1 MLECLILG
9 DSIAVGTHQ
18 YKTDCVQLATSG
30 FNSLQWNRRY
40 GESILFSQ
48 QFNFVVIS
56 LGSNDFS
63 GINTRK
69 ELEELRIKV
78 DSKRVYWILPAIKP
92 EIQQVVRDIASFHGD
107 HIIKIPNLGRDGIHP
122 TNTGYKK
129 IAEEVK

>member
-18 YKTDCVQLATSG
+18 YKTDCVKLATSG
-30 FNSLQWNRRY
+30 FSSLQWNRRY
-40 GESILFSQ
+40 NNTILFSQ

-56 LGSNDFS
+56 LGSNDYAA
-63 GINTRK
+63 INTRK
-69 ELEELRIKV
+69 ELEELRIKI

-92 EIQQVVRDIASFHGD
+92 VIQQVVREIASFHGD
-107 HIIKIPNLGRDGIHP
+107 RIIKIPILGRGGIHP
-122 TNTGYKK
+122 TTTGYKK